1 MEGGPPSFAPDSTCP
16 TLLGNDGQ
24 GGPSLSPT
32 GLSPSPVALSSDFAG
47 RSAREDL
54 CNSPGPPQRPPPS
67 SHNPPRATAAAFNTR
82 EVWAPPRS
90 LAATRGIS
98 FDFFSSRYW
107 DVSLRG
113 VRLRRLLD
121 FGDGCRTFSARRVA
135 PFGNPRIIACSAAP
149 RGLSQLA
156 TPFIA
161 SGCRGIH
168 RPPLPYLRSRR
179 PIHFSKTGNIH
190 Q

>member
-54 CNSPGPPQRPPPS
+54 GNSPGPPQRPPPS
-67 SHNPPRATAAAFNTR
+67 SHNPPRATPAGYLAR
-82 EVWAPPRS
+82 EVWAVPRS

-98 FDFFSSRYW
+98 TPPFGGRARLPKETGVDFSSSRYW

-113 VRLRRLLD
+113 VRLRRLCVRRRIPRLN
-121 FGDGCRTFSARRVA
+121 GTVGCPIRESPDHSLLSGSPRLIAAGHALPRLRLPRDPPSALT
-135 PFGNPRIIACSAAP
+135 I
-149 RGLSQLA
+149 LA
-156 TPFIA
+156 
-161 SGCRGIH
+161 
-168 RPPLPYLRSRR
+168 
-179 PIHFSKTGNIH
+179 
-190 Q
+190 